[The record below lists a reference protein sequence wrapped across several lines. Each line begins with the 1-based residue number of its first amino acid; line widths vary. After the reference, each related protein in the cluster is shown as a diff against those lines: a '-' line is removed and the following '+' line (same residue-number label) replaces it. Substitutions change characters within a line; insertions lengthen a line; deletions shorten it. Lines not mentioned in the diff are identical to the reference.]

1 MKSNTLMFNL
11 INIRNKILLFLYK
24 NITKRIFFQMD
35 PEDAH
40 QRALKFGTTITKTS
54 LGKGLLKTLFSYEH
68 PSLEQHILGMH
79 LKNPVGLAAGFDKDA
94 QLLDIMPLIGFGFE
108 EAGSITGEFCE
119 GNPRPRLWRLPQSES
134 LIVYY
139 GLKNKGA
146 EIISNKLKER
156 SFKFPAGISV
166 AKTNSPETVATKAGI
181 DDYCK
186 ALQAFHEKNIGDY
199 YTINISCPNSFG
211 GEPFTD
217 PNKLE
222 QLLRTIHKLK
232 VTKPIFLKLAA
243 ELDKKTVDT
252 LLTISLDYNISG
264 FICSNLIK
272 DKTNN
277 TLTEQDK
284 KYYQQLNKG
293 GVGGKAAREKST
305 ALVSYVYQQVQ
316 KYKKQQKTKREIIV
330 IGCGGVFTA
339 EDAYAKIKAGASLV
353 QLATGLIYRGPSIVS
368 DINYNL
374 VQLLKKDGFSS
385 VKEVVGSQGDNFVT

>member
-1 MKSNTLMFNL
+1 
-11 INIRNKILLFLYK
+11 
-24 NITKRIFFQMD
+24 MD

-40 QRALKFGTTITKTS
+40 QRALKFGTTIVQTVMGRK
-54 LGKGLLKTLFSYEH
+54 LLRLLFYYEH
-68 PSLEQHILGMH
+68 PSLEQDILGMH
-79 LKNPVGLAAGFDKDA
+79 FKNPLGLAAGFDKDA
-94 QLLDIMPLIGFGFE
+94 QLLYIMPLIGFGFE
-108 EAGSITGEFCE
+108 EVGSITGEPCV
-119 GNPRPRLWRLPQSES
+119 GNPQPRLWRLPKSES

-146 EIISNKLKER
+146 EIISNALQEKK
-156 SFKFPAGISV
+156 FKFLVGISV
-166 AKTNSPETVATKAGI
+166 AKTNSPETVATTAGI
-181 DDYCK
+181 ADYCK

-217 PNKLE
+217 PKKLE
-222 QLLRTIHKLK
+222 QLLKAVRRLK

-243 ELDKKTVDT
+243 ELDKKMVDDIIVT
-252 LLTISLDYNISG
+252 SLTYGISG

-277 TLTEQDK
+277 ALAEQDK

-293 GVGGKAAREKST
+293 GLGGKAARDKST

-316 KYKKQQKTKREIIV
+316 KYKKQQKIEREII
-330 IGCGGVFTA
+330 ILGCGGIFTA

-353 QLATGLIYRGPSIVS
+353 QLATGLIYRGPSVIS
-368 DINYNL
+368 DISYNL
-374 VQLLKKDGFSS
+374 VKLLKKDGFSS
-385 VKEVVGSQGDNFVT
+385 ISEAVGKDTNI